1 MRRALARLAVAVA
14 VLLGVVAV
22 LGDATWAEHEVYYRY
37 TVLGY
42 VKDARGR
49 PVRGREVT
57 VVRDKTGFSYLGET
71 DAAGLY
77 VIVIRLGDESL
88 GERLTVRS
96 GASAAT
102 VTVQFDLE
110 NKSDE
115 RGTRIDLDGG
125 RFVERTAWFPS
136 TPSPVSACRSGKIRT
151 TSRRRRR
158 WRRQARAG

>member
-1 MRRALARLAVAVA
+1 MRRASTRLAVAMA
-14 VLLGVVAV
+14 VLLGIVGLLA
-22 LGDATWAEHEVYYRY
+22 DTTWAEHEVYYRY

-42 VKDARGR
+42 VKDVRGR

-57 VVRDKTGFSYLGET
+57 VVRDKIGFSYLGET

-125 RFVERTAWFPS
+125 RFVERTAWFAS
-136 TPSPVSACRSGKIRT
+136 TLRLFLGAA
-151 TSRRRRR
+151 RR
-158 WRRQARAG
+158 